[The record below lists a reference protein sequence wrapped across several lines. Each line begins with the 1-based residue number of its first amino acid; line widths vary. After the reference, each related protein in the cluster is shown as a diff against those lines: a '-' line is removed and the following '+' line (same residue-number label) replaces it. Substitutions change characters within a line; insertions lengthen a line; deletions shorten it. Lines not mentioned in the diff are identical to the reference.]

1 MRGLEFKPAHLSCDS
16 YFRFMQIII
25 EEYQETW
32 PQLFIAEKERLSS
45 LLPASSRIEHIGST
59 SVPGLAAKPVIDIM
73 VGLADFAVADELVPC
88 IASLQYEYLKFIE
101 SQMPYRRFF
110 RKFEGQIRTHHI
122 HMVEIGTEFW
132 NRHLAFRNYLRE
144 HDDVA
149 NDYATLK
156 RELAQRDWDDMNDYA
171 DAKTEFIRKFEA
183 LALQGGND

>member
-1 MRGLEFKPAHLSCDS
+1 
-16 YFRFMQIII
+16 
-25 EEYQETW
+25 
-32 PQLFIAEKERLSS
+32 
-45 LLPASSRIEHIGST
+45 
-59 SVPGLAAKPVIDIM
+59 
-73 VGLADFAVADELVPC
+73 
-88 IASLQYEYLKFIE
+88 
-101 SQMPYRRFF
+101 
-110 RKFEGQIRTHHI
+110 
-122 HMVEIGTEFW
+122 MVEIGTEFW